1 MPEVIG
7 ANNSMKNSKLS
18 FTKNDRGLLPADGNA
33 AILKSKIYNN
43 SHAQVSPNSY
53 NSGSDIYSKSIYR
66 NSNKIAK

>member
-18 FTKNDRGLLPADGNA
+18 FSKHDRGLLPVDGNS

-43 SHAQVSPNSY
+43 SHA
-53 NSGSDIYSKSIYR
+53 
-66 NSNKIAK
+66 